1 MLFVIEHGT
10 GHMHSA
16 TERWISSYRRAS
28 AFIRYMR
35 KRSGSAPGPAWWP
48 DP

>member
-10 GHMHSA
+10 GHVYLA
-16 TERWISSYRRAS
+16 TERSRRAS

-35 KRSGSAPGPAWWP
+35 KRSGSAPGPVWWP